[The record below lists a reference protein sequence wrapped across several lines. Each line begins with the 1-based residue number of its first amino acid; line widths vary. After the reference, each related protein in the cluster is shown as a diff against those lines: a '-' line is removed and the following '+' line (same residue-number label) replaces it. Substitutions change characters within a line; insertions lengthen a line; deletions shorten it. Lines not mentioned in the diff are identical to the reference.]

1 MNDLRISGEKGTG
14 LMGMGANGDYIINIR
29 IFKFIDVLRLLRGNG
44 VVKTI
49 PKITQTSI
57 TDTCVARSVP
67 IFFPVSLCFLVW
79 I

>member
-1 MNDLRISGEKGTG
+1 MIYVNQKSSSR
-14 LMGMGANGDYIINIR
+14 
-29 IFKFIDVLRLLRGNG
+29 NG